1 MFTFNHSGKIGDL
14 LYSLYFCKSISQ
26 AIGEFKFNFHIQTNV
41 PEIMTGRQHNKIR
54 LTEAGAKFIQPL
66 LKIQPYIN
74 NLTISDDWDEK
85 NVQNGYNLDAF
96 RQLPINF
103 HGGFIIEWY
112 YNLTNLPLRRDYE
125 SPMLIVE
132 SNKEYSN
139 KIILLATERYFNP
152 FVELSVLKPYQ
163 KDMIFIGLENEYN
176 FVKKSLDIPRVDVKD
191 ALEVAQILKG
201 AKLVISNQN
210 GNFTIAEL
218 INANRILISPHFQ
231 NFNGQLVP
239 GPANNVCHGGWFE
252 YANTSNKLEG
262 LMKYLIK

>member
-14 LYSLYFCKSISQ
+14 LYSLYFCKSISE
-26 AIGEFKFNFHIQTNV
+26 AAGETQFNFNIQYNV

-54 LTEAGAKFIQPL
+54 LTEAGAKFLYPL
-66 LKIQPYIN
+66 LEKQSYIN
-74 NLTISDDWDEK
+74 NLTISEQF
-85 NVQNGYNLDAF
+85 NASEVQQGFNLDAF

-112 YNLTNLPLRRDYE
+112 YNLTNIPLRRDYE

-132 SNKEYSN
+132 PNKEYRN
-139 KIILLATERYFNP
+139 KIIILATERYFNP
-152 FVELSVLKPYQ
+152 FVDLAVLKPYQ
-163 KDMIFIGLENEYN
+163 KDMVFVGLENEYN
-176 FVKKSLDIPRVDVKD
+176 YVKKFINIPRVEVKD

-218 INANRILISPHFQ
+218 LNANRILISPHYEKI
-231 NFNGQLVP
+231 NGQYIL
-239 GPANNVCHGGWFE
+239 GPANNVCHGGWYE
-252 YANTSNKLEG
+252 YANTTQKLEG
-262 LMKYLIK
+262 VMKALFK

>member
-14 LYSLYFCKSISQ
+14 LWSLYFCKSISY
-26 AIGEFKFNFHIQTNV
+26 AIGQDKFNLHIQTNV
-41 PEIMTGRQHNKIR
+41 PEIMTGRQYNKIR
-54 LTEAGAKFIQPL
+54 ITDAGAKFIQPL
-66 LKIQPYIN
+66 LRVQPYIN

-85 NVQNGYNLDAF
+85 SVQNGYNLDAF

-112 YNLTNLPLRRDYE
+112 YNLTNLPLKRDYE

-132 SNKEYSN
+132 PNKEYRD
-139 KIILLATERYFNP
+139 KIIILATERYFNP
-152 FVELSVLKPYQ
+152 FVDLAVLKPYE
-163 KDMIFIGLENEYN
+163 KDMVFIGLENEYD
-176 FVKKSLDIPRVDVKD
+176 FVKRSLDIPRVEVKD

-210 GNFTIAEL
+210 GNFTAAEL
-218 INANRILISPHFQ
+218 LNANRILISPHYEKLDD
-231 NFNGQLVP
+231 QLVL
-239 GPANNVCHGGWFE
+239 GPVNNVCHGGWFE